1 MCNFPKQM
9 DGQDKASNL
18 DTNKDELPST
28 IKELAEALGIPLQDC
43 LVPCNFCG
51 NFLDFLELC
60 EFDKKRL
67 CLIWKNYVVTACC
80 RCCCV
85 ATATFEFNE
94 YYEQTVLGR
103 DIELATGRS
112 IFEIDV
118 RCQNCLSFLDIIEKL
133 DCCGR
138 GRPFH
143 KVRGGWK
150 GVCRLCKHLY
160 HDW

>member
-1 MCNFPKQM
+1 ME
-9 DGQDKASNL
+9 GQAEQNKVSNTL
-18 DTNKDELPST
+18 SELPST
-28 IKELAEALGIPLQDC
+28 IKGLAQALGIPLVDC
-43 LVPCNFCG
+43 LLPCNFCG
-51 NFLDFLELC
+51 KFLDFLEVC
-60 EFDKKRL
+60 DFDKKQL
-67 CLIWKNYVVTACC
+67 NLIWKDYVVTACC
-80 RCCCV
+80 RCCSV

-94 YYEQTVLGR
+94 FYERTVLGR

-143 KVRGGWK
+143 KVRGAWK
-150 GVCRLCKHLY
+150 AVCRLCKHLY
-160 HDW
+160 NDW